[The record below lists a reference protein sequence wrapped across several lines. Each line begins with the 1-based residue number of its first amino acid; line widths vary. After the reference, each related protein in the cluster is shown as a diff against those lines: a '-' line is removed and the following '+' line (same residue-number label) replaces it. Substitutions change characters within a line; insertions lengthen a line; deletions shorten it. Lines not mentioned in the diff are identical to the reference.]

1 MTTFIQVYT
10 KTLFQGNREGK
21 KNKDVRTG
29 KEKNKA
35 DIICKYDYPQ
45 KIYKN
50 LQIYY

>member
-29 KEKNKA
+29 QPKKNPRKQTQ
-35 DIICKYDYPQ
+35 KDYRAT
-45 KIYKN
+45 
-50 LQIYY
+50 L